1 MTETLRG
8 MHTPHRGRQQSC
20 RAAAR
25 KVRFAP
31 LRINRLSVYKKPQ
44 WPDAACGLYILK
56 AHSECCFNSDGE
68 SLASIGGGY

>member
-8 MHTPHRGRQQSC
+8 MHTPHKGRQLRC

-31 LRINRLSVYKKPQ
+31 LK
-44 WPDAACGLYILK
+44 
-56 AHSECCFNSDGE
+56 
-68 SLASIGGGY
+68 IGGLEELKSARGL